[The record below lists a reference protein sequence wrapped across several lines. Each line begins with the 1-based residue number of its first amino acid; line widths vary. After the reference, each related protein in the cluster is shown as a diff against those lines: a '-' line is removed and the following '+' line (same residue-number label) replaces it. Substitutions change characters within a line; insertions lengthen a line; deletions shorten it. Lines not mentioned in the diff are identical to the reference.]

1 MATINGA
8 RALMDEDLY
17 GPLEVGKKAD
27 LIVINP
33 DSAGMLPLHHPVA
46 NLVSSM
52 HSSNVEST
60 MCDGKW
66 LMKDRIVLSLNEEEV
81 LAAAKEHAA
90 AIRSRAGIELPD
102 RFPVVYPMSSK

>member
-8 RALMDEDLY
+8 AAVLDEENL
-17 GPLEVGKKAD
+17 GSLTAGKKAD

-33 DSAGMLPLHHPVA
+33 RSAGMLPLHDTVA
-46 NLVSSM
+46 NIVSSM

-66 LMKDRIVLSLNEEEV
+66 LMRERRLLTLDEDALYTE
-81 LAAAKEHAA
+81 AQQHAD
-90 AIRSRAGIELPD
+90 AIRTRAGIELPA
-102 RFPVVYPMSSK
+102 RFPMH